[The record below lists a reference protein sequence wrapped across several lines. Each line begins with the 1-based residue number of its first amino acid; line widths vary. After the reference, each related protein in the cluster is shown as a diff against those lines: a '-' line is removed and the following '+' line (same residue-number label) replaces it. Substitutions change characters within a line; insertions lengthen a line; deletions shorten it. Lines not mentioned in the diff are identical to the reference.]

1 MLQILVHRIQG
12 RAPFW
17 PGCSEEIKKRMKCTV
32 VMMHLLPS
40 LVNLSDFVLIQSSN
54 VAMLSI
60 KTRLSLLLYVT
71 FIVLVFWL
79 IIISFIILSH

>member
-1 MLQILVHRIQG
+1 MYSGHDAFV
-12 RAPFW
+12 AES
-17 PGCSEEIKKRMKCTV
+17 CKS
-32 VMMHLLPS
+32 
-40 LVNLSDFVLIQSSN
+40 LSDFVLIQSSN